1 MITSFLKSLLLF
13 VLVFFGL
20 EYIAYDKSKI
30 YLIVFMLVIISSVI
44 SLSFLGKQK
53 IQSDKIAFALF
64 PILFLGSLVGFF
76 VFIPGET
83 LRHAFAVVG
92 SLLYAILIFYIGNL
106 SEKEI
111 FINKG
116 NKNYSLGEISILVY
130 AFLSYGCIYGFYLF
144 LNLQPWMLMMQILIV
159 SVFVVYFYFSY
170 NKIKLSQN
178 FVFYS
183 VFGLVACEVAWA
195 LTFWPTG
202 FISRALVLFILF
214 YVFAGLMK
222 HYFYKSLNRKILS
235 EHLIV
240 AVLFLAIILGTTRWT
255 F

>member
-1 MITSFLKSLLLF
+1 MITSFLKSLFMF
-13 VLVFFGL
+13 VVVLAGL
-20 EYIAYDKSKI
+20 EYIAYDKSRI
-30 YLIVFMLVIISSVI
+30 YLILILLIILSSIV
-44 SLSFLGKQK
+44 SFSFLGKGK
-53 IQSDKIAFALF
+53 IESDRFAFTLF
-64 PILFLGSLVGFF
+64 PILFLGSLIGFF

-83 LRHAFAVVG
+83 LRHVFAVIG
-92 SLLYAILIFYIGNL
+92 SLSYAVLIFYIGNL

-111 FINKG
+111 AIDKK
-116 NKNYSLGEISILVY
+116 NKNYSLGELSILAY
-130 AFLSYGCIYGFYLF
+130 AFLSYGCIFGFYLF
-144 LNLQPWMLMMQILIV
+144 LNLQPWLLMLQTLIV
-159 SVFVVYFYFSY
+159 SVFIAYFYFSY
-170 NKIKLSQN
+170 NNIKLSQN
-178 FVFYS
+178 LIYYS

-214 YVFAGLMK
+214 YVFAGLIK

-240 AVLFLAIILGTTRWT
+240 AILFLVIILGTTKWT

>member
-1 MITSFLKSLLLF
+1 MVTSLLKSLFLSVVMFL
-13 VLVFFGL
+13 GL
-20 EYIAYDKSKI
+20 EYIAYDKSRI
-30 YLIVFMLVIISSVI
+30 YLVVIMLLIISSII

-53 IQSDKIAFALF
+53 IQTDKIAFALF
-64 PILFLGSLVGFF
+64 PILFMGSLVGFF
-76 VFIPGET
+76 VFIPGEA
-83 LRHAFAVVG
+83 LRHVFAIVG
-92 SLLYAILIFYIGNL
+92 SLLYAVLIFYIGNL

-111 FINKG
+111 YIDKK
-116 NKNYSLGEISILVY
+116 NKNYSLGEISILIY
-130 AFLSYGCIYGFYLF
+130 AFFTYGAIYGFYLF
-144 LNLQPWMLMMQILIV
+144 LNMQPWIMMLAVLIV
-159 SVFVVYFYFSY
+159 SMFIVYFYFTY

-178 FVFYS
+178 FIFYS
-183 VFGLVACEVAWA
+183 IFSLVACEVAWA

-214 YVFAGLMK
+214 YVFAGLIK

-240 AVLFLAIILGTTRWT
+240 AILFLTIVLGTTRWT